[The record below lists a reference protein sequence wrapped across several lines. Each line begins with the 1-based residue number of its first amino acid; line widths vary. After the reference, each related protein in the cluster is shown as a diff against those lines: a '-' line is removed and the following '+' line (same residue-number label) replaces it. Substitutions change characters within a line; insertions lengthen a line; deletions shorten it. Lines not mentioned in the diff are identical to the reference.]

1 MVTDDV
7 LWDFR
12 GKRFYLGKGSER
24 VQKGVLELSLYTR
37 YILPLILAYLRD
49 FVGSVADHLNKEKS
63 NPVGKVGTGSQAF

>member
-49 FVGSVADHLNKEKS
+49 FVGSVADHLNKAS
-63 NPVGKVGTGSQAF
+63 HNLFASGGGLASTF